1 MNSVLSLAALVGLV
15 LITGHLMV
23 NLDKI
28 TELLRMLSSVYWS
41 VKMTVCN
48 HGFDILDL
56 RVCLRTGGSR

>member
-1 MNSVLSLAALVGLV
+1 MNSVLSLAALAGLV
-15 LITGHLMV
+15 LIVGHLIV

-48 HGFDILDL
+48 HGCDILDL